1 MKCFVRNDEIE
12 LCNQYVKRKTRQIFD
27 YDLRKI
33 AVTSGL
39 CMQHMFLFDMQAYA
53 INDTPKER
61 KYRLV
66 TQIAV
71 WWL

>member
-1 MKCFVRNDEIE
+1 MFN
-12 LCNQYVKRKTRQIFD
+12 